1 MHDWRERCILYRFA
15 AALHFGQ
22 TWPTPFFDRLVQ
34 AEAEEARQFR
44 AEDLTH
50 GQSHDLIEIQWVN
63 DAVH

>member
-1 MHDWRERCILYRFA
+1 MRFA

-22 TWPTPFFDRLVQ
+22 TWPTPFFDPLVQ